1 MIEDLCVA
9 SPPRDGLR
17 MQQPVDPRLF
27 RGLSIYQD
35 VVIDGQTLFRG
46 TRDCAAR
53 WETLDPQ
60 LPRRGAILDVGS
72 NFGWFGLQI
81 CRSRPDCVV
90 ASAEADLR
98 SAAVQCELLRHNRS
112 DRVCLLTQPA
122 GQAMAR
128 RFAAAGQRFEAVLCL
143 SILHWIRDHREFLT
157 TLGPISGRFL
167 IEQPDPREDGAGV
180 DRIRREIGPIGDY
193 LRALFP
199 RRPVQCLGRL
209 PSHRASPW
217 LREIWLVAEPPDWPP
232 TAAAG
237 LEADALL
244 DLSPGWPP
252 RQWWQVELARAVGAE
267 AAQGQQALRMLLTP
281 QGLRVE
287 RAPDGRGFSLRE
299 WHGRLRA
306 VPRRTAF
313 LPGVRFY
320 RRLRQIAGRLWRKFG
335 PGR

>member
-1 MIEDLCVA
+1 
-9 SPPRDGLR
+9 
-17 MQQPVDPRLF
+17 MQQGVDPRLF
-27 RGLSIYQD
+27 HGLSIYQD

-53 WETLDPQ
+53 WETLDPH
-60 LPRRGAILDVGS
+60 LPRRGVVLDVGS

-98 SAAVQCELLRHNRS
+98 SAAVQYEVLRHNRS

-122 GQAMAR
+122 GLAMAR
-128 RFAAAGQRFEAVLCL
+128 RFAAAGQRLDAVLCL
-143 SILHWIRDHREFLT
+143 SILHWIHDHREFLT
-157 TLGPISGRFL
+157 TLGPITGRFL

-180 DRIRREIGPIGDY
+180 DRIRREIGAIGDY

-199 RRPVQCLGRL
+199 QRPVQCLGRL

-217 LREIWLVAEPPDWPP
+217 LREIWLVAEPPDWSQ
-232 TAAAG
+232 TVAAE
-237 LEADALL
+237 LNADALL

-252 RQWWQVELARAVGAE
+252 RHWWQAELARAVGAE
-267 AAQGQQALRMLLTP
+267 AANRRQALQMLLTP

-287 RAPDGRGFSLRE
+287 RAPDGRGLSLRE
-299 WHGRLRA
+299 LHRRLRA
-306 VPRRTAF
+306 VPRHTAF
-313 LPGVRFY
+313 LPGVRFCRHI
-320 RRLRQIAGRLWRKFG
+320 RRIAGGLLRKFG
-335 PGR
+335 PGG